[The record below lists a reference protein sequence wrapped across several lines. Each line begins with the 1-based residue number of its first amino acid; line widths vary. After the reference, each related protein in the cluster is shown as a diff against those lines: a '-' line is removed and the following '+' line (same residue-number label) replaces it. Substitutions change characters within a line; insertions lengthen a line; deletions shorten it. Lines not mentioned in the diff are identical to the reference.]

1 MVVAHRSRPFR
12 CLRALKRLTLA
23 AVTRGRLSYARM
35 PRTDHSDGA
44 GTLVCSGAVVAPRA
58 HRPPSAR
65 ICEATNLNQQVVAG
79 VGTT

>member
-1 MVVAHRSRPFR
+1 MVVAHRSCPFL
-12 CLRALKRLTLA
+12 CLRALKRLTLV

-35 PRTDHSDGA
+35 PKTDHSDGA
-44 GTLVCSGAVVAPRA
+44 GILPWSGATVAHRA

-65 ICEATNLNQQVVAG
+65 IGKATNLNRQVMVG